1 MRISLL
7 ARLFAGVALV
17 LAASI
22 GLSAMLTRR
31 ATLVEVREFVQKPAG
46 APAGDILQLVRDRA
60 TGIGFDRIGKVLED
74 VEAETERGLILIEP
88 HSRNVIAASSA
99 ELRRAR
105 IDAASEDGTLSAEV
119 ATDASRSQIKVRGAA
134 PLLLEDSRTG
144 SPGLLFLLPDREAGR
159 STLTVRIPLWIVTT
173 AATMALAVVVTF
185 LLSRRVLEPVTALTR
200 AAKRMEAGDLSVRVP
215 HEERG
220 GDEITELGRAFNEMA
235 SKLSENERLRRQM
248 VTDVAHE
255 LRSPVTNLRCHLEA
269 LQDGLLPLDRGNLDV
284 LHEETLFLQRL
295 ISDLQDLSLAE
306 AGRLDVE
313 LKPVDLAQLVR
324 RVVAPFL
331 AARGASIVVRVQ
343 SEPAT
348 VIGDEA
354 RIEQVLR
361 NLLSNART
369 HTPVD
374 GSITVAVTTA
384 GGAVEITVQ
393 DTGAGIAPEH
403 LGHVF
408 DRFYRADESRSRAT
422 GGAGLGLA
430 IARQLVSAH
439 HGDIRVVSTGPG
451 QGTTFIVS
459 LPAAAQAFP

>member
-1 MRISLL
+1 MRISLR
-7 ARLFAGVALV
+7 ARLFVGVAVV

-31 ATLVEVREFVQKPAG
+31 ATLVEVREFVQKPG
-46 APAGDILQLVRDRA
+46 GSAPGDILQTVWTR
-60 TGIGFDRIGKVLED
+60 TTTVGFDRIGAVLED
-74 VEAETERGLILIEP
+74 VEAETDRGLLLIEP
-88 HSRNVIAASSA
+88 NTRKVIAASSP

-105 IDAASEDGTLSAEV
+105 IEAAAEDGTLAAEV
-119 ATDASRSQIKVRGAA
+119 ATDSSRSQIKVRGAA
-134 PLLLEDSRTG
+134 PLRMQDPVTG
-144 SPGLLFLLPDREAGR
+144 AVGLLFLLPDREAGV
-159 STLTVRIPLWIVTT
+159 TTPVIRIPLWIVTT
-173 AATMALAVVVTF
+173 AATMALAVMVTF
-185 LLSRRVLEPVTALTR
+185 LLSRRVLAPVTALTQ

-248 VTDVAHE
+248 VSDVAHE

-269 LQDGLLPLDRGNLDV
+269 LQDGLLPLDRPNVDV

-295 ISDLQDLSLAE
+295 ISDLQELSLAE
-306 AGRLDVE
+306 AGRLEVE
-313 LKPVDLAQLVR
+313 SKSVHLAQLVR
-324 RVVAPFL
+324 RVVGPFTAVPGAP
-331 AARGASIVVRVQ
+331 IVVRIE
-343 SEPAT
+343 SESAT
-348 VIGDEA
+348 VTGDEA

-369 HTPVD
+369 HTPAD

-384 GGAVEITVQ
+384 GDAVEISVQ
-393 DTGAGIAPEH
+393 DTGAGIAAEH
-403 LGHVF
+403 LDHVF

-430 IARQLVSAH
+430 IARQLVTAH
-439 HGDIRVVSTGPG
+439 HGDIRVDSAGPG
-451 QGTTFIVS
+451 QGTTFTVS
-459 LPAAAQAFP
+459 LPAAAQALP

>member
-1 MRISLL
+1 MRISLR

-31 ATLVEVREFVQKPAG
+31 ATLVEVREFVQKPG
-46 APAGDILQLVRDRA
+46 AASAGDILQVVWTRTA
-60 TGIGFDRIGKVLED
+60 KVNFDRIDTVLEE
-74 VEAETERGLILIEP
+74 VEAETDRGLLLIEP
-88 HSRNVIAASSA
+88 HSRKVIAASSV

-105 IDAASEDGTLSAEV
+105 IDAAAEDGTLSAEV
-119 ATDASRSQIKVRGAA
+119 ATDSSRSQIKVRGAV
-134 PLLLEDSRTG
+134 PLRMEDPRTG
-144 SPGLLFLLPDREAGR
+144 TVGLLFLLPDRDPGLRAPV
-159 STLTVRIPLWIVTT
+159 VRIPLWIVTT
-173 AATMALAVVVTF
+173 GATMALAVMVTF

-215 HEERG
+215 HEARG
-220 GDEITELGRAFNEMA
+220 GDEVTELGRAFNEMA

-248 VTDVAHE
+248 VSDVAHE
-255 LRSPVTNLRCHLEA
+255 LRSPVTNLRCQLEA
-269 LQDGLLPLDRGNLDV
+269 LQDGLLPLDRANLDV

-306 AGRLDVE
+306 AGRLEVE
-313 LKPVDLAQLVR
+313 SKSVDLAQLVR
-324 RVVAPFL
+324 RVVGPFSAAP
-331 AARGASIVVRVQ
+331 GAPIVVRVA
-343 SEPAT
+343 SEPAA
-348 VIGDEA
+348 VMGDEA

-369 HTPVD
+369 HTPAD
-374 GSITVAVTTA
+374 GSITIAVTTA
-384 GGAVEITVQ
+384 GGAVEIRVQ

-403 LGHVF
+403 LGYVF

-430 IARQLVSAH
+430 IARQLVTAH
-439 HGDIRVVSTGPG
+439 HGDIRVDSPGPG

-459 LPAAAQAFP
+459 LPTATQALP

>member
-1 MRISLL
+1 
-7 ARLFAGVALV
+7 
-17 LAASI
+17 
-22 GLSAMLTRR
+22 
-31 ATLVEVREFVQKPAG
+31 
-46 APAGDILQLVRDRA
+46 
-60 TGIGFDRIGKVLED
+60 
-74 VEAETERGLILIEP
+74 
-88 HSRNVIAASSA
+88 
-99 ELRRAR
+99 
-105 IDAASEDGTLSAEV
+105 
-119 ATDASRSQIKVRGAA
+119 
-134 PLLLEDSRTG
+134 
-144 SPGLLFLLPDREAGR
+144 
-159 STLTVRIPLWIVTT
+159 
-173 AATMALAVVVTF
+173 
-185 LLSRRVLEPVTALTR
+185 
-200 AAKRMEAGDLSVRVP
+200 MEAGDLSVRVR

-248 VTDVAHE
+248 VSDVAHE

-269 LQDGLLPLDRGNLDV
+269 LQDGLLPLDRANLDV
-284 LHEETLFLQRL
+284 LHEETLFLQHL

-306 AGRLDVE
+306 AGRLAVE
-313 LKPVDLAQLVR
+313 SKPVDLTQLVR
-324 RVVAPFL
+324 RVVGPFIAAQGAPIL
-331 AARGASIVVRVQ
+331 VRVP
-343 SEPAT
+343 SGPST

-384 GGAVEITVQ
+384 GRAVEIKVQ
-393 DTGAGIAPEH
+393 DTGLGIAAEH

-430 IARQLVSAH
+430 IARQLVTAH
-439 HGDIRVVSTGPG
+439 HGDIRVDSPGPD

>member
-31 ATLVEVREFVQKPAG
+31 ATLVEVREFVQKPGG
-46 APAGDILQLVRDRA
+46 ASAGDILQLVRDRA
-60 TGIGFDRIGKVLED
+60 TGIGFDRIGDVLED
-74 VEAETERGLILIEP
+74 VAAETERGLILIEP

-99 ELRRAR
+99 DLRRAR
-105 IDAASEDGTLSAEV
+105 IAAASDDGTLSAEV

-134 PLLLEDSRTG
+134 PLRLEDPRTA
-144 SPGLLFLLPDREAGR
+144 SLGLLFLLPDREPSR
-159 STLTVRIPLWIVTT
+159 STLTVRVPLWIITT

-185 LLSRRVLEPVTALTR
+185 LLSRRVLEPVTALTQ

-215 HEERG
+215 HEARG

-248 VTDVAHE
+248 VSDVAHE

-269 LQDGLLPLDRGNLDV
+269 LQDELLPLDRANLDV
-284 LHEETLFLQRL
+284 LHEETLFLQHL
-295 ISDLQDLSLAE
+295 IIDLQDLSLAE
-306 AGRLDVE
+306 AGRLDVDS
-313 LKPVDLAQLVR
+313 KPVDVAQLVR
-324 RVVAPFL
+324 RVVAPFI
-331 AARGASIVVRVQ
+331 AAPGAPILVRVQ
-343 SEPAT
+343 SGPAT

-384 GGAVEITVQ
+384 GGAVEIKVQ
-393 DTGAGIAPEH
+393 DTGLGIAAQH

-408 DRFYRADESRSRAT
+408 DRFYRADESRTRAT

-430 IARQLVSAH
+430 IARQLVTAH
-439 HGDIRVVSTGPG
+439 HGDIRVDSPGPG